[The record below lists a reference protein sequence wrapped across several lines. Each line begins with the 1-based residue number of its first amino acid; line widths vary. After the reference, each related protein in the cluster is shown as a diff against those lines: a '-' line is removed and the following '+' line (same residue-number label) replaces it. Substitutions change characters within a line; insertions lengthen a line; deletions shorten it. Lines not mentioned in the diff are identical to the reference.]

1 VNFSS
6 HALNKFFSVNH
17 ASSSLVSYALEQTQG
32 IGSLC
37 SLKTLIQHYSQ
48 LPHSG

>member
-1 VNFSS
+1 VNFNS
-6 HALNKFFSVNH
+6 HALNKFCSACRASTSLASH
-17 ASSSLVSYALEQTQG
+17 AFEQTQG

-37 SLKTLIQHYSQ
+37 SLKTLTQQNLQ